1 MSCAPA
7 RPSLLTLG
15 YGADPQTHNLAL
27 NPKTCPQTQPWGLTV
42 LPNRAL
48 GVGLPHNQS
57 RAEMPQALRAH
68 GGAGVSCATPR
79 PSLLTRGYG
88 ADVQTHNLSWV
99 WGCPI
104 TKVELKC
111 LELSELMEEQG

>member
-57 RAEMPQALRAH
+57 RAEMPRALRAH
-68 GGAGVSCATPR
+68 GGAGVSCVTPR
-79 PSLLTRGYG
+79 PHAPSLLTLAYG
-88 ADVQTHNLSWV
+88 ADVQPLNRALGVGLPPNL
-99 WGCPI
+99 
-104 TKVELKC
+104 
-111 LELSELMEEQG
+111 